1 MDNFDLKKYLAY
13 GDGDVVI
20 DISRA
25 TPEQERLIRWESD
38 PKNGLSEFDNSEAA
52 QKFADE
58 IMNLNSAKEVKNY
71 YDNIRGW
78 ATVDYLDTYKAVNAF
93 VGNKPIPEGKL
104 HENKLSPNG
113 EPLADIDPQYMDKT
127 YPDSFEFVNSRNL
140 GTFDDLDPY
149 GEQDAELWQG
159 KIADFGYA

>member
-1 MDNFDLKKYLAY
+1 MDNFDLKKYLAEGRLFKEEKTYDIY
-13 GDGDVVI
+13 GNGDVVI

-93 VGNKPIPEGKL
+93 VGNKPI
-104 HENKLSPNG
+104 
-113 EPLADIDPQYMDKT
+113 
-127 YPDSFEFVNSRNL
+127 
-140 GTFDDLDPY
+140 
-149 GEQDAELWQG
+149 
-159 KIADFGYA
+159 